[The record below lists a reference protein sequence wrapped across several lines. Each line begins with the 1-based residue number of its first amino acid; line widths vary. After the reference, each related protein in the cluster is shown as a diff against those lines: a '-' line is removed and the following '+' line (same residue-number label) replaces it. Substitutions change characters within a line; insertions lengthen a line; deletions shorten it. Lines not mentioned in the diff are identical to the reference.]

1 MEPLFFYDNFKIVR
15 LEIWYICVQEKII
28 NYVWNRWR

>member
-15 LEIWYICVQEKII
+15 PEIWYICDQEKII
-28 NYVWNRWR
+28 NYVWYRWR